1 MLLRTAPT
9 SRRTPRSVHAMAAA
23 LCLTTALGLAGC
35 SGDNTSDAPTNASS
49 QETSSGGGLS
59 QTSASPN
66 AEASQSAGSGLATV
80 DPNGPGSDATV
91 WSPPDLKFHN
101 ENWSYW
107 YQDDSVTN
115 QEAITENGNLEGYRT
130 YSHTC
135 VGFAR
140 RDISIAVYNSTL
152 DDATLSDVRV
162 DGSIEVDDYA
172 ETARETVSLVRSD
185 AGNLEGYN
193 ATFTGTVSDGSST
206 IPVTGYRFARTVKSY
221 GLNFEVML
229 TCRQGTEL
237 SLEQWHEILSG
248 IRIEGLDATTMEE
261 D

>member
-1 MLLRTAPT
+1 MRLVLIR
-9 SRRTPRSVHAMAAA
+9 
-23 LCLTTALGLAGC
+23 G
-35 SGDNTSDAPTNASS
+35 NNAC
-49 QETSSGGGLS
+49 QRHNGHRIHGRFRNKLS
-59 QTSASPN
+59 
-66 AEASQSAGSGLATV
+66 
-80 DPNGPGSDATV
+80 
-91 WSPPDLKFHN
+91 
-101 ENWSYW
+101 
-107 YQDDSVTN
+107 
-115 QEAITENGNLEGYRT
+115 RT

-206 IPVTGYRFARTVKSY
+206 IPV
-221 GLNFEVML
+221 
-229 TCRQGTEL
+229 
-237 SLEQWHEILSG
+237 
-248 IRIEGLDATTMEE
+248 
-261 D
+261 